1 MINLYV
7 IDDHFLIG
15 SGFKEEFHPETD
27 EVDVI
32 GCSVNVHLAIEKIR
46 HSKTDIIILYLFIKF
61 LDPIK
66 NFRQLKSTFPLIPI
80 VIISYEN
87 SLEWQVKM
95 FNEGAKAFL
104 NKNDDKETMK
114 DVFHEVASGK
124 AIIPVEVLNANGSKF
139 NNIPKPVLLTQEKEI
154 IADLSKGNTIKEI
167 AISSNRTSS
176 SIEKILRNVREKFN
190 AMTNYELLIFLAKAK
205 KI

>member
-15 SGFKEEFHPETD
+15 SGFKEEFNPETD
-27 EVDVI
+27 GIDVI

-46 HSKTDIIILYLFIKF
+46 HLNIDIIVLDLFIKF

-66 NFRQLKSTFPLIPI
+66 NFRQLHSLFPLIPI
-80 VIISYEN
+80 VILSYEN

-114 DVFHEVASGK
+114 GVFHEVASGK
-124 AIIPVEVLNANGSKF
+124 VIIPVDVLMVNGSKF
-139 NNIPKPVLLTQEKEI
+139 HNIPKPILLPQEKEI
-154 IADLSKGNTIKEI
+154 LADLSKGSTIKEI
-167 AISSNRTSS
+167 ANSSNRTSS
-176 SIEKILRNVREKFN
+176 AIEKILRNIRERFN
-190 AMTNYELLIFLAKAK
+190 ARTNYELLIFLARARKR
-205 KI
+205 